1 MRGAVRRLDRSLMRR
16 SYRRR
21 SRRLDRALVAVTQAA
36 SYSRLWLLIAAG
48 LAVLGGRPARRAALH
63 GVTALAIASAVC
75 NGPAKLLVR
84 RRRPVSRWQ
93 PALIPMPRSTSF
105 PSGHSASA
113 FAFATGTCGELPGLA
128 PVIVPLACAVAYSRV
143 YTGVHYPSDVA
154 AGAAIGVACGVIATG
169 LTRLPEQLPRR

>member
-63 GVTALAIASAVC
+63 GVTAIAIASAVC

-84 RRRPVSRWQ
+84 RRRPFSSAR
-93 PALIPMPRSTSF
+93 PALISIPRTTSF

-113 FAFATGTCGELPGLA
+113 FAFATAACGEMPALA
-128 PVIVPLACAVAYSRV
+128 PALVPLAAAVAYSRV
-143 YTGVHYPSDVA
+143 HTGVHYPSDVA
-154 AGAAIGVACGVIATG
+154 AGAALGVASGVVALCMPPHG
-169 LTRLPEQLPRR
+169 HEDQGA